1 MALALAGVRL
11 PYALGRTRFYF
22 MRSTFHVFNTVFKP
36 PYLPTGGML
45 MFTGI
50 IQTVG
55 RIARIEPRG
64 GDVRLAVDTAG
75 LDLSD
80 VQLGDSIAV
89 SGVCL
94 TAVTLESRGF
104 SADVSNETLSLTT
117 LGKLKAGDP
126 VNLEKA
132 LRLADR
138 LGGHLVSGHVDG
150 LGKVVSVT
158 PDGRSQRWTF
168 EVPAALSRYIA
179 AKGSVCIDGTSL
191 TVNEVAGH
199 RFGVNLIP
207 HTVEHTA
214 FHARRPGDAVNIE
227 VDVVARYVE
236 RLLSS
241 GEAPRL
247 DEAFL
252 KQHGFA

>member
-1 MALALAGVRL
+1 
-11 PYALGRTRFYF
+11 
-22 MRSTFHVFNTVFKP
+22 
-36 PYLPTGGML
+36 

-50 IQTVG
+50 IQAVG
-55 RIARIEPRG
+55 RVARLESRG
-64 GDVRLAVDTAG
+64 GDVRLHVDTLE
-75 LDLSD
+75 LDLAD
-80 VQLGDSIAV
+80 AQLGDSIAV

-94 TAVTLESRGF
+94 TAITLGAHAF
-104 SADVSNETLSLTT
+104 SADVSNETLSLTS
-117 LGKLKAGDP
+117 LGQLEAGDP

-150 LGKVVSVT
+150 LGKVVSIAS
-158 PDGRSQRWTF
+158 DGRSQRWTF
-168 EVPAALSRYIA
+168 DVPAAISRYIA

-191 TVNEVAGH
+191 TVNEVSGD

-214 FHARRPGDAVNIE
+214 FQARRPGDAVNIE
-227 VDVVARYVE
+227 VDVIARYVE
-236 RLLSS
+236 RLLAS
-241 GEAPRL
+241 GQAPRL

>member
-1 MALALAGVRL
+1 
-11 PYALGRTRFYF
+11 
-22 MRSTFHVFNTVFKP
+22 
-36 PYLPTGGML
+36 

-50 IQTVG
+50 IQSVG
-55 RIARIEPRG
+55 RIVRLEPRG
-64 GDVRLAVDTAG
+64 GDVRLHVDTAD
-75 LDLSD
+75 LDLAD

-94 TAVTLESRGF
+94 TAVTLDARGF

-117 LGKLKAGDP
+117 LGRHKAGDP

-150 LGKVVSVT
+150 VGKVVAIT

-168 EVPAALSRYIA
+168 EVPPALARYIA

-191 TVNEVAGH
+191 TVNEVDGA

-214 FHARRPGDAVNIE
+214 FHARRVGDAVNIE
-227 VDVVARYVE
+227 VDVIARYVE
-236 RLLSS
+236 RLI
-241 GEAPRL
+241 GGGQGAGIDVE
-247 DEAFL
+247 FL